1 MTRLPEP
8 IELDNL
14 PVRNSGK
21 LPGGGTPNH
30 IEITGFL
37 EDALPVIRERLGGAP
52 KSLHETGDEPITF
65 DTHTKGKQSGWA
77 YVSRKSDGWLL
88 TCGDRRGGVR
98 YTIFVRDALAA
109 GVAPDILL
117 PASRQKDDGA
127 AERAAQKANAL
138 CELACLAGD
147 DHPYLVRK
155 GVKPTDTLCELHVG
169 RIREIIGYHPYAGGE
184 PLEGRILIAPVVI
197 GDKIST
203 VELIDEQGRKSAL
216 KDGRKSGGYWATGA
230 LPETGRLIL
239 AEGVATALS
248 IAEALG
254 EPVVAALSVGNL
266 EKVGRALQRPGRE
279 LVIAADL
286 GEGGKPHSDA
296 IEAARKL
303 GARLCAPPSGM
314 GKGADFNDLH
324 VRDGLDAVRAAFER
338 PIPAV
343 ELAGQDAGGT
353 PLSVCLADEHPLP
366 PEQPF
371 PVEALPE
378 LIREA
383 VQEVQ
388 DYTQAPTALVAASAL
403 TAVSIAVQGLADV
416 EINWMMR
423 RPISLF
429 LLTIAESGE
438 RKTTCDRYFTKPLRE
453 FEREAAKKAALELV
467 DYSARIAA
475 WEARREGLLKAIQKA
490 GRDGIGLGSSPDEQA
505 LIKLQHQMP
514 EKPPVP
520 QLLYLD
526 ATTEALAYSLTHSWP
541 SAGLVSSEA
550 GAVFGGYSM
559 GTDTVVRNL
568 ALLNQLW
575 DGADFSVDRR
585 TKESFHVRNVRLTIG
600 LQVQPAV
607 MHKFMDGHGAVSRGQ
622 GFLARC
628 LLSYPKSTQG
638 TRIAKDPP
646 SRTPGL
652 DAFCQRLR
660 DLLEMP
666 LPRNKEKELEPPAL
680 YLAPKARECWK
691 DYANRTERRLL
702 GDLQGLRDVGSKAAE
717 NVARLAAVMHMFEQ
731 GDTTR
736 DIGEEYI
743 TRAAHIVD
751 WYLLEARRF
760 FEESTGA
767 IDLSDAARLK
777 RWLLGYCTIH
787 KTDHVTC
794 RNARNYG
801 PVKDAK
807 RFFAA
812 VNQLAENGDAW
823 LQMEGQRHLL
833 RINPTLLHDFHP
845 SAPSTSTPTPAM
857 SNGGETAGA
866 EGVDVEWGENEKTQP
881 AYANGAEPPAQPP
894 AYPSDSDRHLSGGS
908 SRRVQGVSGSDDA
921 AGSPS
926 SEPHRP
932 TPASDADRDAD
943 GEARRE
949 ALARNRNAGKTV
961 CLMCGETID
970 MCKCRKPQGNGEGAA
985 DSTVPGAEPS
995 QQPANPSDSN
1005 GHSSKAADVQPGAGE
1020 LCEACRTPMTL
1031 DDAPDGPTCTSMTQD
1046 APCGITGQSTQP
1058 GEADARQS
1066 GALEPTPKGNDAPD
1080 DATCTGGITR
1090 QSTQPGK
1097 AASQPDAAE
1106 RLQAQIDGCL
1116 AMETDPALRLFL
1128 EQLRR
1133 DIHKYP
1139 VESVR
1144 QELEAYLQ
1152 AGSPGDF
1159 LTRLAALHMSWAL
1172 DDVAA
1177 DPDGKR
1183 LVRGDTGGRKA
1194 ILERIEAAF
1203 RAETEPVARC
1213 YLAKL
1218 ARKAVSNPP
1227 GAGEGLEGYID
1238 ARTSPTW
1245 LWLAAVFVAGS
1256 PEAAFQWRLQEAR
1269 RKTADAR
1276 LLGYLDKLEQEARAN
1291 LPEAVSKLEAFIEI
1305 LALPDNPTHTIPAQ
1319 NAPETI
1325 TDGAQPCAVA

>member
-1 MTRLPEP
+1 MPGWEREKNFMTRLPEP

-14 PVRNSGK
+14 PVRNPGK
-21 LPGGGTPNH
+21 LPGDGAPNH
-30 IEITGFL
+30 IEITGSL

-77 YVSRKSDGWLL
+77 YVSRKPDGWLL

-138 CELACLAGD
+138 CEMACPAGD

-155 GVKPTDTLCELHVG
+155 GVKPTDALGELHVG
-169 RIREIIGYHPYAGGE
+169 RIREIIRYHPYAGGE

-216 KDGRKSGGYWATGA
+216 KDGRKSGGYWATGT

-254 EPVVAALSVGNL
+254 EPVVAALSVGNIG
-266 EKVGRALQRPGRE
+266 KVGRALQRPGRE

-324 VRDGLDAVRAAFER
+324 VRDGLDAVRAAFEC

-343 ELAGQDAGGT
+343 EIAGQDAGGT
-353 PLSVCLADEHPLP
+353 PLAVCLTDEHPLP

-388 DYTQAPTALVAASAL
+388 DYTQAPTVLVAASAL
-403 TAVSIAVQGLADV
+403 TAASIAVQGLADV
-416 EINWMMR
+416 EINRMMR

-438 RKTTCDRYFTKPLRE
+438 RKTTCDGYFTKPLRE
-453 FEREAAKKAALELV
+453 FVQEAGKKAEPALK
-467 DYSARIAA
+467 DYRARMAA
-475 WEARREGLLKAIQKA
+475 WEAKREGLLKAIQKA
-490 GRDGIGLGSSPDEQA
+490 GRDGTGLDLSPDEQA
-505 LIKLQHQMP
+505 LIELEFQKP

-520 QLLYLD
+520 QLLYSD

-550 GAVFGGYSM
+550 GAVFGGHSM
-559 GTDTVVRNL
+559 STDTVVRNL

-628 LLSYPKSTQG
+628 LLSCPKSTQG
-638 TRIAKDPP
+638 TRITKDPP

-660 DLLEMP
+660 NLLEVP
-666 LPRNKEKELEPPAL
+666 LPRNEEKELEPPAL

-702 GDLQGLRDVGSKAAE
+702 DDLQGLRDVGSKAAE
-717 NVARLAAVMHMFEQ
+717 NAARLAAVMHMFEQ
-731 GDTTR
+731 GDAR

-743 TRAAHIVD
+743 ERAAHIVD

-777 RWLLGYCTIH
+777 RWLREYCTTH

-801 PVKDAK
+801 PIKDGK

-812 VNQLAENGDAW
+812 TNQLEENGDAW
-823 LQMEGQRHLL
+823 VQKDGRRHLL
-833 RINPTLLHDFHP
+833 RINPTLLP
-845 SAPSTSTPTPAM
+845 LAM
-857 SNGGETAGA
+857 SDGGETVGSV
-866 EGVDVEWGENEKTQP
+866 GSVEWGGNENAASLCQ
-881 AYANGAEPPAQPP
+881 
-894 AYPSDSDRHLSGGS
+894 
-908 SRRVQGVSGSDDA
+908 RRRA
-921 AGSPS
+921 AG
-926 SEPHRP
+926 
-932 TPASDADRDAD
+932 TA
-943 GEARRE
+943 
-949 ALARNRNAGKTV
+949 
-961 CLMCGETID
+961 
-970 MCKCRKPQGNGEGAA
+970 
-985 DSTVPGAEPS
+985 
-995 QQPANPSDSN
+995 
-1005 GHSSKAADVQPGAGE
+1005 
-1020 LCEACRTPMTL
+1020 
-1031 DDAPDGPTCTSMTQD
+1031 
-1046 APCGITGQSTQP
+1046 
-1058 GEADARQS
+1058 
-1066 GALEPTPKGNDAPD
+1066 
-1080 DATCTGGITR
+1080 
-1090 QSTQPGK
+1090 
-1097 AASQPDAAE
+1097 
-1106 RLQAQIDGCL
+1106 
-1116 AMETDPALRLFL
+1116 
-1128 EQLRR
+1128 
-1133 DIHKYP
+1133 
-1139 VESVR
+1139 
-1144 QELEAYLQ
+1144 
-1152 AGSPGDF
+1152 
-1159 LTRLAALHMSWAL
+1159 TRL
-1172 DDVAA
+1172 
-1177 DPDGKR
+1177 
-1183 LVRGDTGGRKA
+1183 
-1194 ILERIEAAF
+1194 
-1203 RAETEPVARC
+1203 PVGQR
-1213 YLAKL
+1213 
-1218 ARKAVSNPP
+1218 
-1227 GAGEGLEGYID
+1227 
-1238 ARTSPTW
+1238 
-1245 LWLAAVFVAGS
+1245 
-1256 PEAAFQWRLQEAR
+1256 Q
-1269 RKTADAR
+1269 
-1276 LLGYLDKLEQEARAN
+1276 
-1291 LPEAVSKLEAFIEI
+1291 AFIGRF
-1305 LALPDNPTHTIPAQ
+1305 IPSCAGGVRFRRRCRQ
-1319 NAPETI
+1319 PVIRTAPSHP
-1325 TDGAQPCAVA
+1325 GVRR

>member
-14 PVRNSGK
+14 PVRNWD
-21 LPGGGTPNH
+21 GTPNH
-30 IEITGFL
+30 IEITGSL

-52 KSLHETGDEPITF
+52 KSLQETGGEPITF
-65 DTHTKGKQSGWA
+65 DTHTKGKQSGWV
-77 YVSRKSDGWLL
+77 YVSRKPDGWLL
-88 TCGDRRGGVR
+88 TCGDRRSGVQ

-117 PASRQKDDGA
+117 PASRQKDGGA

-138 CELACLAGD
+138 CKLARPAGD

-155 GVKPTDTLCELHVG
+155 GVKPTGNLGELHVG

-216 KDGRKSGGYWATGA
+216 KDGRKSGGYWATGT

-628 LLSYPKSTQG
+628 LLSCPKSTQG

-731 GDTTR
+731 GDTR
-736 DIGEEYI
+736 DIGEEHI

-777 RWLLGYCTIH
+777 RWLWEYCTDH

-794 RNARNYG
+794 RTARNYG
-801 PVKDAK
+801 PIREKE

-812 VNQLAENGDAW
+812 VNQLVDDGDAW
-823 LQMEGQRHLL
+823 VQKDGRRHLL
-833 RINPTLLHDFHP
+833 RINPTLL
-845 SAPSTSTPTPAM
+845 TPAM
-857 SNGGETAGA
+857 SDSEETVGGVASVASVASVAWGETR
-866 EGVDVEWGENEKTQP
+866 KTQP

-894 AYPSDSDRHLSGGS
+894 ACPSDSDRHLSGGS

-932 TPASDADRDAD
+932 TPASDANGDAD
-943 GEARRE
+943 GDADGKARRE
-949 ALARNRNAGKTV
+949 TLARNRNAGKTV

-970 MCKCRKPQGNGEGAA
+970 MCKCRKPEGNGEGAA
-985 DSTVPGAEPS
+985 DRTVPGAEPS

-1005 GHSSKAADVQPGAGE
+1005 GHSSKAADVQPGAGK
-1020 LCEACRTPMTL
+1020 LCKACRTPMTL
-1031 DDAPDGPTCTSMTQD
+1031 DLDGTWACPS
-1046 APCGITGQSTQP
+1046 CGI
-1058 GEADARQS
+1058 
-1066 GALEPTPKGNDAPD
+1066 
-1080 DATCTGGITR
+1080 
-1090 QSTQPGK
+1090 
-1097 AASQPDAAE
+1097 
-1106 RLQAQIDGCL
+1106 
-1116 AMETDPALRLFL
+1116 
-1128 EQLRR
+1128 
-1133 DIHKYP
+1133 
-1139 VESVR
+1139 
-1144 QELEAYLQ
+1144 
-1152 AGSPGDF
+1152 
-1159 LTRLAALHMSWAL
+1159 
-1172 DDVAA
+1172 
-1177 DPDGKR
+1177 
-1183 LVRGDTGGRKA
+1183 
-1194 ILERIEAAF
+1194 
-1203 RAETEPVARC
+1203 
-1213 YLAKL
+1213 
-1218 ARKAVSNPP
+1218 
-1227 GAGEGLEGYID
+1227 
-1238 ARTSPTW
+1238 
-1245 LWLAAVFVAGS
+1245 
-1256 PEAAFQWRLQEAR
+1256 
-1269 RKTADAR
+1269 
-1276 LLGYLDKLEQEARAN
+1276 
-1291 LPEAVSKLEAFIEI
+1291 
-1305 LALPDNPTHTIPAQ
+1305 
-1319 NAPETI
+1319 
-1325 TDGAQPCAVA
+1325 

>member
-1 MTRLPEP
+1 MFGLNTTQDSLHGQPQ
-8 IELDNL
+8 
-14 PVRNSGK
+14 PVQAGP
-21 LPGGGTPNH
+21 LPGGGAPNH

-52 KSLHETGDEPITF
+52 KSLHETGGEPITF

-77 YVSRKSDGWLL
+77 YVSRKPDGWLL
-88 TCGDRRGGVR
+88 TCGDTRSGVQ
-98 YTIFVRDALAA
+98 YTIFVRGALTA

-127 AERAAQKANAL
+127 AERAAQKADAL
-138 CELACLAGD
+138 YKLACPAGD

-169 RIREIIGYHPYAGGE
+169 RIREIIGYHPHAGNE

-203 VELIDEQGRKSAL
+203 VEFIDEQGRKSAL
-216 KDGRKSGGYWATGA
+216 KDGRKSGGFWATGT

-254 EPVVAALSVGNL
+254 EPVVAALSVNNFG
-266 EKVGRALQRPGRE
+266 KVGRALQRPGRE

-303 GARLCAPPSGM
+303 GARLCAPPSDM

-353 PLSVCLADEHPLP
+353 PLSVVDEHPLP

-467 DYSARIAA
+467 DYSARMAA

-490 GRDGIGLGSSPDEQA
+490 GRDGIELGSSLDEQA

-520 QLLYLD
+520 QLLYTD

-559 GTDTVVRNL
+559 STDTVVRNL

-628 LLSYPKSTQG
+628 LLSSPKSTQG

-660 DLLEMP
+660 NLLEMP

-680 YLAPKARECWK
+680 YLAPKAHECWK
-691 DYANRTERRLL
+691 DYANRTERRLQ

-717 NVARLAAVMHMFEQ
+717 NAARLAAVMHMFEQ
-731 GDTTR
+731 GDAAR
-736 DIGEEYI
+736 GIGEEYI
-743 TRAAHIVD
+743 ERAARIVD

-777 RWLLGYCTIH
+777 RWLREYCTTH
-787 KTDHVTC
+787 KTGHVTC

-801 PVKDAK
+801 PIKDGK

-812 VNQLAENGDAW
+812 ASQLEENGDAW
-823 LQMEGQRHLL
+823 VQKDGRRQLL
-833 RINPTLLHDFHP
+833 CINPTLLHP
-845 SAPSTSTPTPAM
+845 TLSYTPAITPAM
-857 SNGGETAGA
+857 SDGGETASVGSV
-866 EGVDVEWGENEKTQP
+866 GRSVGSVGSVVSVGRSIGYVGSVGSVGSVGWG
-881 AYANGAEPPAQPP
+881 
-894 AYPSDSDRHLSGGS
+894 
-908 SRRVQGVSGSDDA
+908 
-921 AGSPS
+921 
-926 SEPHRP
+926 
-932 TPASDADRDAD
+932 
-943 GEARRE
+943 
-949 ALARNRNAGKTV
+949 
-961 CLMCGETID
+961 
-970 MCKCRKPQGNGEGAA
+970 
-985 DSTVPGAEPS
+985 
-995 QQPANPSDSN
+995 
-1005 GHSSKAADVQPGAGE
+1005 
-1020 LCEACRTPMTL
+1020 
-1031 DDAPDGPTCTSMTQD
+1031 
-1046 APCGITGQSTQP
+1046 
-1058 GEADARQS
+1058 
-1066 GALEPTPKGNDAPD
+1066 
-1080 DATCTGGITR
+1080 
-1090 QSTQPGK
+1090 
-1097 AASQPDAAE
+1097 
-1106 RLQAQIDGCL
+1106 
-1116 AMETDPALRLFL
+1116 
-1128 EQLRR
+1128 
-1133 DIHKYP
+1133 
-1139 VESVR
+1139 
-1144 QELEAYLQ
+1144 
-1152 AGSPGDF
+1152 
-1159 LTRLAALHMSWAL
+1159 
-1172 DDVAA
+1172 
-1177 DPDGKR
+1177 GKR
-1183 LVRGDTGGRKA
+1183 K
-1194 ILERIEAAF
+1194 
-1203 RAETEPVARC
+1203 
-1213 YLAKL
+1213 
-1218 ARKAVSNPP
+1218 N
-1227 GAGEGLEGYID
+1227 
-1238 ARTSPTW
+1238 
-1245 LWLAAVFVAGS
+1245 
-1256 PEAAFQWRLQEAR
+1256 
-1269 RKTADAR
+1269 
-1276 LLGYLDKLEQEARAN
+1276 
-1291 LPEAVSKLEAFIEI
+1291 
-1305 LALPDNPTHTIPAQ
+1305 AQ
-1319 NAPETI
+1319 HE
-1325 TDGAQPCAVA
+1325 